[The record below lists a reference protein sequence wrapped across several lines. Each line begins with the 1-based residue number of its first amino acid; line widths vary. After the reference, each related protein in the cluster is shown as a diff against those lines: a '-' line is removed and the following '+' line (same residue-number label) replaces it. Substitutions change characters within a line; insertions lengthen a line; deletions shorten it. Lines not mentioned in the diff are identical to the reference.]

1 MRLLFSGTEFLW
13 ETVNFLILVVVLWR
27 ILYQPVRKFL
37 DERTASIE
45 GQIRAAEEQR
55 AAAEKMRADL
65 EKQLAEQSRQ
75 AKEYI
80 DQAVRRGEA
89 LQAEIIAKAKQ
100 EAEEIR
106 QRAILDIQ
114 LEKEKAWSELKE
126 HVVQLSFELASEGG
140 ACLLDQSAHERLIE
154 DTLAKLD
161 DPQMGEPV

>member
-1 MRLLFSGTEFLW
+1 MFSGTEFLW

-126 HVVQLSFELASEGG
+126 HVVQLSFELASKVVR
-140 ACLLDQSAHERLIE
+140 ASLDQSAHERLIE